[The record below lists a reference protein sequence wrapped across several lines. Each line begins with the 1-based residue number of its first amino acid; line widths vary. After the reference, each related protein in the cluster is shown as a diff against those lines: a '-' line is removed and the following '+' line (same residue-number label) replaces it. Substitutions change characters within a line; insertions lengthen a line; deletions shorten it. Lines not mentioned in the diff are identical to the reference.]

1 MWLTIL
7 FVLIVWFA
15 AALALGIIAGK
26 SMAYAGR
33 FDLHNFQ
40 LELERTL
47 PTELRE
53 RIEVEGSHSLS
64 SLARRTLFEDD
75 LRLAKR

>member
-7 FVLIVWFA
+7 LVLFGWFA

-33 FDLHNFQ
+33 FDRHDFQPEFERAIQAELH
-40 LELERTL
+40 ELM
-47 PTELRE
+47 
-53 RIEVEGSHSLS
+53 EVEGSHSLA
-64 SLARRTLFEDD
+64 SLARSTLFKDD
-75 LRLAKR
+75 LHLAKH